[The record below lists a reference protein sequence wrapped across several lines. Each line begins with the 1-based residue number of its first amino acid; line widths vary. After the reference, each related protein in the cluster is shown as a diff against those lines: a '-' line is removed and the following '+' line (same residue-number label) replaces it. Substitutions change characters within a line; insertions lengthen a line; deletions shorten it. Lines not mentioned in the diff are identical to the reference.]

1 MVLDVTHLVDES
13 FWQAVEVFKGQLL
26 ASHQI
31 RYLIQRDAVIGAVF
45 DAWMLDPGWRVGET
59 PNTPVRLEDVVNHI
73 GHTCQLSGNA
83 RHAAPAVL
91 AKTRRENPDRA

>member
-1 MVLDVTHLVDES
+1 MP
-13 FWQAVEVFKGQLL
+13 G
-26 ASHQI
+26 
-31 RYLIQRDAVIGAVF
+31 
-45 DAWMLDPGWRVGET
+45 MLDPGWRVGET

-91 AKTRRENPDRA
+91 AKTRRENPDRARAIQADLSAQFLEHFNHGLTVVGFEKADTFGAYLLGGYK